1 MKHGK
6 NIITMFRKTIVRTF
20 RPSNNSTRVETP
32 LGSLTGLRPS
42 LLDVHRTSNFT
53 GIRPLRS
60 EKMGDFQPK
69 NIPNTN
75 QSTCNYK
82 PHVETE
88 SVEVF
93 YKYSGIL
100 LILGGIA
107 GAGKFGSDTYKR
119 TKHDGYFRCVGE
131 TTVGGFTGFAVG
143 MAVMFMS
150 PILVPMGT
158 LVAVVRYFDTEKP

>member
-1 MKHGK
+1 
-6 NIITMFRKTIVRTF
+6 MFRRTIVRTF
-20 RPSNNSTRVETP
+20 RPT
-32 LGSLTGLRPS
+32 
-42 LLDVHRTSNFT
+42 NFT

-60 EKMGDFQPK
+60 DKMGDFTPK
-69 NIPNTN
+69 NTPN

-93 YKYSGIL
+93 YNYYCIL

-107 GAGKFGSDTYKR
+107 GAGKFGSDTYTKTKR
-119 TKHDGYFRCVGE
+119 DGYFHCVGE
-131 TTVGGFTGFAVG
+131 TTLMGFTGFGVG
-143 MAVMFMS
+143 MAAIFML

-158 LVAVVRYFDTEKP
+158 LIAVVRYFDTEKP